1 MTRTALLTLGRLPKG
16 LDLARALAAEGWRVV
31 VAEPFGWHLARMSNA
46 VAACRRL
53 TPPAV
58 DPDAYLDDLAAAVE
72 REEADL
78 VLPVSEEILHV
89 AGLHGRIAADRL
101 FCLPRERLLPLA
113 DKLRFVRLAE
123 GLGLDVP
130 ATAPLHDP
138 EAAAIVAAGDAVVKP
153 VFTCSGRGFRVV
165 RRGGTL
171 PEPGEPAIVQAF
183 VRGEE
188 IATFAVVRAGRVLV
202 NVVYRAAVR
211 SGTVAVAF
219 ERIEA
224 PAVERWVAAFAEGT
238 AHDGFLSFD
247 MIVADDGR
255 PFAIECNPRITSG
268 IHFLTPAAI
277 AGAVLRP
284 ETPLVEPFR
293 PQRVFQQVFPCLTET
308 QGSLFRRDGRFR
320 ANARHLL
327 GARDVTWDLRDPWP
341 LITMTATSGVILA
354 RAVREGISLGEAAT
368 RDIAWPGRPARAADA
383 PAPGP

>member
-1 MTRTALLTLGRLPKG
+1 MTRTALLSLGRLPKG

-46 VAACRRL
+46 VDACRRL
-53 TPPAV
+53 TPPAL
-58 DPDAYLDDLAAAVE
+58 DRDAYLDDLAAAVE

-78 VLPVSEEILHV
+78 VFPVSEEILHV
-89 AGLHGRIAADRL
+89 AGLHGRIAAERL
-101 FCLPRERLLPLA
+101 YCLPRDRLLPLA

-130 ATAPLHDP
+130 ATAALHDP
-138 EAAAIVAAGDAVVKP
+138 EAAGVAAADDVVVKP

-165 RRGGTL
+165 RRGEPL

-183 VRGEE
+183 VRGRE
-188 IATFAVVRAGRVLV
+188 IATFAIVRGGRVLV

-219 ERIEA
+219 ERIEL

-277 AGAVLRP
+277 TGAILRP
-284 ETPLVEPFR
+284 DDPLPDPFR
-293 PQRVFQQVFPCLTET
+293 PERVLQQFFPCLTET
-308 QGSLFRRDGRFR
+308 QGSLFRRDGTFR
-320 ANARHLL
+320 SNLRHLTS
-327 GARDVTWDLRDPWP
+327 ARDVTWDRRDPWP
-341 LITMTATSGVILA
+341 LVTMTATSGVILA
-354 RAVREGISLGEAAT
+354 RAVRDGVSLGEAAT
-368 RDIAWPGRPARAADA
+368 RDIAWPGSGPA
-383 PAPGP
+383 